1 MTTSSGPRIAASSN
15 KTAGACPCPHS
26 SNDDLRRPAAGWT
39 RRGHQARRRLFAAG
53 LALVAVGQAVAAMV
67 GNAMPPDAS
76 ARGKPAGSRQALG
89 DDELVLEE
97 VFQSHLPGT
106 LQKYGFRLSVNP
118 HLGDWQKKDH
128 LRLTTNLRYGL
139 MENCEISATSH
150 LFFSHGH
157 RDVRAF
163 ENYGAANL
171 KLGVKYNL
179 GQRLFAGWETGVG
192 LDYEFPT
199 GRPPAELTDGLRH
212 LRSYVTFSRR
222 LESHPDLRIFVGLR
236 GDNVAQSSAPGTF
249 AKNSFQ
255 ESSTGITGGWVLD
268 RANWHYTF
276 EASCDTTRL
285 IGNSEEDIFTIRPGV
300 LWEIPTRR
308 NRQIM
313 SPWMVGVALNHTY
326 GPGGN
331 SLGASFKLRYSRDLK
346 HRPNRPPVDPGQ

>member
-1 MTTSSGPRIAASSN
+1 MTTSSGPRIAASSK

-26 SNDDLRRPAAGWT
+26 SNDNLRRQAAGWT
-39 RRGHQARRRLFAAG
+39 RRRHRARQNLFAVG
-53 LALVAVGQAVAAMV
+53 LALVAVGHAVAAAV
-67 GNAMPPDAS
+67 GNSMPPNTGAS
-76 ARGKPAGSRQALG
+76 VRPASSLQALG
-89 DDELVLEE
+89 DDELILEE

-139 MENCEISATSH
+139 TENCEIGATSH

-157 RDVRAF
+157 GAVRAF
-163 ENYGAANL
+163 DNYGAANL
-171 KLGVKYNL
+171 KLGTKFNL
-179 GQRLFAGWETGVG
+179 GQRLISGWETGVG
-192 LDYEFPT
+192 IDYEFPT

-212 LRSYVTFSRR
+212 LRPYVTFSHR

-236 GDNVAQSSAPGTF
+236 GDNVAQSSVPGTF

-255 ESSTGITGGWVLD
+255 ESSTGLTGGWVLD

-285 IGNSEEDIFTIRPGV
+285 VGNSEEDIFTIRPGV

-313 SPWMVGVALNHTY
+313 SHWMVGVALNHTY

>member
-1 MTTSSGPRIAASSN
+1 MTTSSGPGIAPRSDSPTGSGPRAQPPRDN
-15 KTAGACPCPHS
+15 PG
-26 SNDDLRRPAAGWT
+26 RRADGWI
-39 RRGHQARRRLFAAG
+39 RRSLLSLG
-53 LALVAVGQAVAAMV
+53 LALVAAGPGAAAPV
-67 GNAMPPDAS
+67 GNTRPPNTGA
-76 ARGKPAGSRQALG
+76 GTKPVSSLQALG
-89 DDELVLEE
+89 DDELILDE
-97 VFQSHLPGT
+97 VFHSHLPGT

-128 LRLTTNLRYGL
+128 MRLTTNLRYGL
-139 MENCEISATSH
+139 TENCEIGATSN
-150 LFFSHGH
+150 LYFSHGH
-157 RDVRAF
+157 RAVRAF
-163 ENYGAANL
+163 ENYGAASL
-171 KLGVKYNL
+171 KLGAKYNL

-212 LRSYVTFSRR
+212 LRSYVTFSHR

-236 GDNVAQSSAPGTF
+236 GDNVAHTSVPGTF
-249 AKNSFQ
+249 GKNSFQ
-255 ESSTGITGGWVLD
+255 ESSTGITGGWVID
-268 RANWHYTF
+268 HANWHYTF

-313 SPWMVGVALNHTY
+313 SHWMVGVALNHTY

-346 HRPNRPPVDPGQ
+346 YRRDRAPVDPTP

>member
-1 MTTSSGPRIAASSN
+1 MTTSSGPGLAPRTEPTTGPGPCAHHARDNPGGRADRRI
-15 KTAGACPCPHS
+15 
-26 SNDDLRRPAAGWT
+26 
-39 RRGHQARRRLFAAG
+39 RRGLFALGFALRAARPG
-53 LALVAVGQAVAAMV
+53 LAARVGDTR
-67 GNAMPPDAS
+67 PPNT
-76 ARGKPAGSRQALG
+76 PAGVKPVSSLQALG
-89 DDELVLEE
+89 DDELILDE
-97 VFQSHLPGT
+97 VFHSHLPGT

-139 MENCEISATSH
+139 TENCEVGATSN
-150 LFFSHGH
+150 LYFSHGH
-157 RDVRAF
+157 REVRAF
-163 ENYGAANL
+163 ENYGAASL
-171 KLGVKYNL
+171 KLGAKYNL
-179 GQRLFAGWETGVG
+179 GQRLIPGWETGVG

-212 LRSYVTFSRR
+212 LRSYITFSHR

-236 GDNVAQSSAPGTF
+236 GDNIAQTAVPGTF
-249 AKNSFQ
+249 GKNSFQ

-313 SPWMVGVALNHTY
+313 SHWMVGVALNHTY

-346 HRPNRPPVDPGQ
+346 YRRHRAPVDPTP